1 MLQGFGKRKAA
12 RRSVRPLISSRK
24 LGRGSSMDWLK
35 IVSDHGEFAKD
46 LAREVALFVA
56 STAATKD
63 DIRGLWN
70 LVDREC
76 AMMEDIVEKLK
87 TGDADEHLINAAG
100 ALENIFL
107 DLHVT
112 LEERLVELERPG
124 RAARRVGD

>member
-1 MLQGFGKRKAA
+1 
-12 RRSVRPLISSRK
+12 
-24 LGRGSSMDWLK
+24 MDWLK

-63 DIRGLWN
+63 NIRRLWN